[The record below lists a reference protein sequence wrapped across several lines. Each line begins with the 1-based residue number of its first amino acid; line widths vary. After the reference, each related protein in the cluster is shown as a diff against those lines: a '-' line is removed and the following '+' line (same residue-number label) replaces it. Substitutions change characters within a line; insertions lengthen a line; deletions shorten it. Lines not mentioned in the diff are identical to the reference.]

1 MNFFGEKHGK
11 SSRDQHFS
19 INSTFLLN
27 AEITKQLK
35 STKDVIDALNI
46 EQNNS
51 NELRKSSNLD
61 IIQSLFLGMH
71 FKKHFQ

>member
-1 MNFFGEKHGK
+1 LNFFGEKHGK

-46 EQNNS
+46 EQEKS
-51 NELRKSSNLD
+51 NQLRKSSKLD
-61 IIQSLFLGMH
+61 IIQSLFLGM
-71 FKKHFQ
+71 

>member
-46 EQNNS
+46 EQEKS
-51 NELRKSSNLD
+51 NQLRKSSKLD
-61 IIQSLFLGMH
+61 IIQSLFLGM
-71 FKKHFQ
+71 

>member
-1 MNFFGEKHGK
+1 L
-11 SSRDQHFS
+11 R
-19 INSTFLLN
+19 N

-51 NELRKSSNLD
+51 NELRKSSKLD

>member
-19 INSTFLLN
+19 IISTFLRN

-46 EQNNS
+46 EQEKS
-51 NELRKSSNLD
+51 NQTRKSSKLD
-61 IIQSLFLGMH
+61 IIQSLFLGM
-71 FKKHFQ
+71 